1 MKALIKENLPGDHPW
16 QNHIHWFDTI
26 DSTNT
31 RAKEL
36 AIAGAPEG
44 TVVAAGSQSAGRGRL
59 GRSFQSP
66 EHAGVYMSVILRPNC
81 PPAQLMH
88 LTCAVAVAM
97 CDAVDLCAKVRPG
110 IKWINDLVIGRR
122 KLGGILTE
130 LILNPATSLVEAAI
144 VGIGINVTQQP
155 EEFSPE
161 LRDMAISLQHAA
173 GKEIAPSLL
182 AAHMILALSRMDL
195 SIPARAAVMGAY
207 RRDCIT
213 LGQQV
218 RLVRGEE
225 SAEGM
230 ALDVDEEGALL
241 VRFRDGSIRPVSSG
255 EVSVRGMYGYL

>member
-1 MKALIKENLPGDHPW
+1 MERAILEKLSADYPWAALLH
-16 QNHIHWFDTI
+16 TYSTV

-31 RAKEL
+31 QAKLL
-36 AIAGAPEG
+36 AKNGAPHG
-44 TVVAAGSQSAGRGRL
+44 TVLVADTQTGGRGRL
-59 GRSFQSP
+59 GRSFHSP
-66 EHAGVYMSVILRPNC
+66 GGAGIYLSVILRPDC
-81 PPAQLMH
+81 TPDRLMH
-88 LTCAVAVAM
+88 LTCAAGVAV
-97 CDAVDLCAKVRPG
+97 CDAIENALGIRPG
-110 IKWINDLVIGRR
+110 IKWTNDLVWNRH

-130 LILNPATSLVEAAI
+130 LSLDAAGHVDYAV
-144 VGIGINVTQQP
+144 VGIGLNCCQSPQDFP
-155 EEFSPE
+155 PE